1 MKVPKISTLMNSI
14 DLFKKINDLIDVAR
28 MPLKRSTAYV
38 VGDVVHVYSLP
49 SNLYLECIQ
58 AGTTSFYLLNL
69 STTVGAELT
78 DGTAKWIVRDMNDR
92 VLSMQGVANAEKI
105 MTVDENGKVVPMDP
119 PQGVPIGIPL
129 WFAGNGDLPENTLLC
144 DGSQLDRTD
153 YAILFGVIGTSF
165 GSGNGSTTFNLP
177 NLIDK
182 FIEGSNVAGTIK
194 DAGLPDIV
202 STQAFMISGGG
213 SVTGWSGSG
222 LRQSAITFKASNYN
236 SIYGNSDTVQP
247 PAVTMRPIIRYQ

>member
-1 MKVPKISTLMNSI
+1 MKISKIASLLTPINLMQ
-14 DLFKKINDLIDVAR
+14 KVNDLIDVAR
-28 MPLKRSTAYV
+28 SPLKRSTAYV
-38 VGDVVHVYSLP
+38 VGDIVHVYALP
-49 SNLYLECIQ
+49 SNLYLECVQ
-58 AGTTSFYLLNL
+58 AGTTSFYQLNL

-78 DGTAKWIVRDMNDR
+78 DGTVKWIVRDMNDR
-92 VLSMQGVANAEKI
+92 VLSMQGASNAEKI

-182 FIEGSNVAGTIK
+182 FINGILLQIQFALTN
-194 DAGLPDIV
+194 
-202 STQAFMISGGG
+202 
-213 SVTGWSGSG
+213 
-222 LRQSAITFKASNYN
+222 RH
-236 SIYGNSDTVQP
+236 
-247 PAVTMRPIIRYQ
+247 R